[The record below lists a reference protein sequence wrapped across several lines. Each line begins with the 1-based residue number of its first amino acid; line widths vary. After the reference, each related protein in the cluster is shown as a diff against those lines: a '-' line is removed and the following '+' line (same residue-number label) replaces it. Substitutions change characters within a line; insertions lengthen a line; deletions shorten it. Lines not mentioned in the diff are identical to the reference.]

1 MIPNTPLLPCS
12 ILLLAGGRGQ
22 RMGGQDK
29 GLVEWQGEPLIA
41 HLQRKVRPLTDDL
54 IISCNRNRERY
65 AAYADQLVSDEED
78 DFPGPL
84 AGILAGLE
92 VARLPHLLV
101 LPCDVPRIDAALLR
115 DMRATAGQFPDKPL
129 MLRHDD
135 HWEPLLCVIPVALLP
150 AFETAWNAGERSP
163 GRVMRELGAK
173 ALQCPDNDPR
183 LANLNTPDLLHSH
196 NTVSD

>member
-1 MIPNTPLLPCS
+1 
-12 ILLLAGGRGQ
+12 
-22 RMGGQDK
+22 MGGQDK

-92 VARLPHLLV
+92 VARLPHLL
-101 LPCDVPRIDAALLR
+101 
-115 DMRATAGQFPDKPL
+115 
-129 MLRHDD
+129 
-135 HWEPLLCVIPVALLP
+135 
-150 AFETAWNAGERSP
+150 
-163 GRVMRELGAK
+163 
-173 ALQCPDNDPR
+173 
-183 LANLNTPDLLHSH
+183 
-196 NTVSD
+196 